1 MAHKKAS
8 ASKARQGGNRVGKR
22 LGLKANQGQLVKAG
36 TIIMRQRG
44 TKLNAGVNVG
54 QGRDFTLFA
63 LVEGTV
69 AFKQKLGK
77 TVVSVLN

>member
-22 LGLKANQGQLVKAG
+22 LGLKANQGQRVTAG

-44 TKLNAGVNVG
+44 TKLNPGDNVG
-54 QGRDFTLFA
+54 LGRDFTLFA
-63 LVEGTV
+63 LTDGTV
-69 AFKQKLGK
+69 AFKTKLGK
-77 TVVSVLN
+77 TVVSILA